1 MKKLITL
8 MVVMVFLA
16 AVPLLASPNTEGASN
31 GYNQA
36 KSTAPNMALIWALIS
51 GGAAIALAAMAGA
64 LAQSK
69 AIVAAAEGISRN
81 PAVAKNLQTLLI
93 LGLAFIESLVIY
105 VLLIDLFIFFVRWGD
120 IIK

>member
-1 MKKLITL
+1 MKKLF
-8 MVVMVFLA
+8 VFLVIVVLLA
-16 AVPLLASPNTEGASN
+16 SLPLLASPKNEGPSN
-31 GYNQA
+31 GYTEA
-36 KSTAPNMALIWALIS
+36 KATTNMSLIWALII

-64 LAQSK
+64 YGQSK

-105 VLLIDLFIFFVRWGD
+105 VLLIDLIIFFVKWGD

>member
-8 MVVMVFLA
+8 MVVIVLLA
-16 AVPLLASPNTEGASN
+16 AVPLLASPETEGATN
-31 GYNQA
+31 GYTQA
-36 KSTAPNMALIWALIS
+36 KTASANMSIIWALIS
-51 GGAAIALAAMAGA
+51 GGVAIALAAMAGA
-64 LAQSK
+64 IGQSK

-105 VLLIDLFIFFVRWGD
+105 VLLIDLIIFFVKWGD